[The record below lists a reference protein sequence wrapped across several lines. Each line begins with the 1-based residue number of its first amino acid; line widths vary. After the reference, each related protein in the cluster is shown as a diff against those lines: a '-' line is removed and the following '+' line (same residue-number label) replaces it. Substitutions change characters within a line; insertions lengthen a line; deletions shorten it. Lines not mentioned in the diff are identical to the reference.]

1 MTGADHLPC
10 IVSKFCLQHLNTPFD
25 SPRANIITT
34 ARHHHRLI
42 LVIEIMLTELERA
55 IRFGALLGRIESLR
69 EKINRIHD
77 SEPGDFATFVAQ
89 IPVSNDPDW
98 DVEESLSNDVCNA
111 WAAWEDATLESHTV
125 SSPESSNA
133 AAAAAAATSS
143 PPSNERL
150 DKSTLSDTQSD
161 ASTLAILV
169 QKFIYRPKCIK
180 KDDGD
185 GQPSAMQYLGQ
196 SSNGSP
202 SGLKATATTALTAV
216 STTATLQS
224 TSVHLQ
230 PLTSASASSSAS
242 ASASASTSASAS
254 ANVAHGIVTQ
264 IRPEGSKV
272 RRMRRFFRL
281 RDELVGLLS
290 VFNVLENQEEDV
302 EQARKQ
308 CMENYRRR
316 REQRTAHPL
325 RQSMAME
332 EHEDISDKR
341 LGKQRERT
349 VWW

>member
-1 MTGADHLPC
+1 
-10 IVSKFCLQHLNTPFD
+10 
-25 SPRANIITT
+25 
-34 ARHHHRLI
+34 
-42 LVIEIMLTELERA
+42 MLTELERA

-69 EKINRIHD
+69 EEINRIHD
-77 SEPGDFATFVAQ
+77 SEPADFAAFVAQ

-98 DVEESLSNDVCNA
+98 DVEDSLSNDVCNA

-133 AAAAAAATSS
+133 AAAAATSS
-143 PPSNERL
+143 PLSNERL
-150 DKSTLSDTQSD
+150 DKSNLKDTQSD

-169 QKFIYRPKCIK
+169 QKFIYRPKRIK
-180 KDDGD
+180 RDDGD

-202 SGLKATATTALTAV
+202 SGLKASATTALTAF

-230 PLTSASASSSAS
+230 PPTSASASSSAS
-242 ASASASTSASAS
+242 ASTSVSVSASAS
-254 ANVAHGIVTQ
+254 ASASADVAHGIVTQ

-272 RRMRRFFRL
+272 RRMRHFFRL
-281 RDELVGLLS
+281 RDELVSLLS
-290 VFNVLENQEEDV
+290 VFNVLENQEEDF

-308 CMENYRRR
+308 CIENYRRR
-316 REQRTAHPL
+316 RGQRTAHPL
-325 RQSMAME
+325 RQSMTME
-332 EHEDISDKR
+332 EQEAISDKR
-341 LGKQRERT
+341 LGKQKERT